1 MLSSPQSGGRS
12 LKALGGIP
20 PYSIG
25 VEYEAGTAHVV
36 RSVFLSQL
44 SAFLRESAR

>member
-1 MLSSPQSGGRS
+1 MLVPLYGGGRS

-25 VEYEAGTAHVV
+25 VEYEVITAHVV
-36 RSVFLSQL
+36 RS
-44 SAFLRESAR
+44 AFSSPFREERAR